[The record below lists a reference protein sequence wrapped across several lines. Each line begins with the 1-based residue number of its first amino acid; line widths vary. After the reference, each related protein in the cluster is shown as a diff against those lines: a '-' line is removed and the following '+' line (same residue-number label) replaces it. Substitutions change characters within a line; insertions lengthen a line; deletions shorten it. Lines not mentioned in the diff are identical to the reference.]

1 MSDILGTAGNDTITE
16 SSGLPGGT
24 PGAGDDTITG
34 LAGDDVIAG
43 GGGNDL
49 LIGDTAEAR
58 YVETTAFSPASP
70 SGTIAFADFD
80 GDGDL
85 DRVEGGMGIMT
96 FVIHQLPIGL
106 KRMAVSHR

>member
-16 SSGLPGGT
+16 SSGFPGGT

-34 LAGDDVIAG
+34 LGGDDVIAG
-43 GGGNDL
+43 GGGDDV

-70 SGTIAFADFD
+70 IGTIAFADFD

-85 DRVEGGMGIMT
+85 DRVVGGYQRPGF
-96 FVIHQLPIGL
+96 FVHQLPIGS